1 MERKYYIDNLKWA
14 CILMLLPFHAAIAFN
29 NWGEVHYIWFCEN
42 RILSLFVMLVAP
54 WYMPLLMVLAG
65 INARYSLNKRGIKGF
80 VEERFK
86 KLFIPLVTG
95 TLVIAA
101 ALSYI
106 ADRFHNGYNS
116 SFLAH
121 YTIFFGKITDLT
133 GFDGGLTPAHLWF
146 LLYLF
151 IISMFCLLPVSIQ
164 RKYCPGF
171 SCKNIH
177 ILFIVFMGFIPMAV
191 NQILNFGGKSIVSYM
206 VFFLLGYYVIP
217 EDTVTSKIVKY
228 RFCILAVW
236 LVMDITNAVIFIWVE
251 NINSILSRTASCFA
265 QWFGILAIIVMARDK
280 FCQCNKITKYFTSRS
295 FGIYIFHMLWVV
307 LVQFYLYNIT
317 ENVLVLF
324 LVPSAVAFVL
334 TIATVEVIGRS
345 TILCMLFAQNFI
357 KK

>member
-1 MERKYYIDNLKWA
+1 
-14 CILMLLPFHAAIAFN
+14 
-29 NWGEVHYIWFCEN
+29 
-42 RILSLFVMLVAP
+42 
-54 WYMPLLMVLAG
+54 MPLLMVLAG

-151 IISMFCLLPVSIQ
+151 IISMFCVLVDSIQ
-164 RKYCPGF
+164 IRYCPVF
-171 SCKNIH
+171 SSKNIH

-206 VFFLLGYYVIP
+206 VFFL
-217 EDTVTSKIVKY
+217 
-228 RFCILAVW
+228 CHQ
-236 LVMDITNAVIFIWVE
+236 
-251 NINSILSRTASCFA
+251 
-265 QWFGILAIIVMARDK
+265 QWHL
-280 FCQCNKITKYFTSRS
+280 
-295 FGIYIFHMLWVV
+295 
-307 LVQFYLYNIT
+307 YL
-317 ENVLVLF
+317 LL
-324 LVPSAVAFVL
+324 LL
-334 TIATVEVIGRS
+334 LR
-345 TILCMLFAQNFI
+345 
-357 KK
+357 

>member
-1 MERKYYIDNLKWA
+1 
-14 CILMLLPFHAAIAFN
+14 
-29 NWGEVHYIWFCEN
+29 
-42 RILSLFVMLVAP
+42 
-54 WYMPLLMVLAG
+54 MPLLMVLAG
-65 INARYSLNKRGIKGF
+65 INARYSLNKRSIKGF

-206 VFFLLGYYVIP
+206 VFFLLGYYVIS

>member
-1 MERKYYIDNLKWA
+1 
-14 CILMLLPFHAAIAFN
+14 
-29 NWGEVHYIWFCEN
+29 
-42 RILSLFVMLVAP
+42 
-54 WYMPLLMVLAG
+54 
-65 INARYSLNKRGIKGF
+65 
-80 VEERFK
+80 
-86 KLFIPLVTG
+86 
-95 TLVIAA
+95 
-101 ALSYI
+101 
-106 ADRFHNGYNS
+106 
-116 SFLAH
+116 
-121 YTIFFGKITDLT
+121 
-133 GFDGGLTPAHLWF
+133 
-146 LLYLF
+146 
-151 IISMFCLLPVSIQ
+151 
-164 RKYCPGF
+164 
-171 SCKNIH
+171 
-177 ILFIVFMGFIPMAV
+177 MAV

-206 VFFLLGYYVIP
+206 VFFLLGYYVIS

>member
-1 MERKYYIDNLKWA
+1 M
-14 CILMLLPFHAAIAFN
+14 
-29 NWGEVHYIWFCEN
+29 
-42 RILSLFVMLVAP
+42 
-54 WYMPLLMVLAG
+54 
-65 INARYSLNKRGIKGF
+65 
-80 VEERFK
+80 EERFK

-164 RKYCPGF
+164 RKYCP
-171 SCKNIH
+171 
-177 ILFIVFMGFIPMAV
+177 MAV

-206 VFFLLGYYVIP
+206 VFFLLGYYVIS

-265 QWFGILAIIVMARDK
+265 QWFGILVIIVMARDK
-280 FCQCNKITKYFTSRS
+280 FCQCNKITKYITSRS

>member
-1 MERKYYIDNLKWA
+1 
-14 CILMLLPFHAAIAFN
+14 
-29 NWGEVHYIWFCEN
+29 
-42 RILSLFVMLVAP
+42 
-54 WYMPLLMVLAG
+54 MPLLMVLAG

-206 VFFLLGYYVIP
+206 VFFLLGYYVIS